1 MFKNLPVS
9 EENILLINDII
20 NANENTVI
28 GFESLAS
35 VTTNYFKE
43 KIEIMK
49 EFLNNLESKNL
60 AKLLNPE
67 DV

>member
-1 MFKNLPVS
+1 MFGNLPVS
-9 EENILLINDII
+9 EENILLINDIM
-20 NANENTVI
+20 NADSNSVI

-35 VTTNYFKE
+35 VTSNYFKE
-43 KIEIMK
+43 KIEVMK
-49 EFLNNLESKNL
+49 QFLNNLESKNL